1 MPKITLRRWRP
12 GLQKI
17 SLTTILQRQ
26 AGLSLT
32 SAKEYVD
39 RFLAGEEVAVSVT
52 TPEEAARIA
61 EAIMELGV
69 DCEVDNGD
77 EADR

>member
-17 SLTTILQRQ
+17 SLTKILQES

-32 SAKEYVD
+32 AAKESVD
-39 RFLAGEEVAVSVT
+39 RFLAGEQVAVSVI

-77 EADR
+77 QTER